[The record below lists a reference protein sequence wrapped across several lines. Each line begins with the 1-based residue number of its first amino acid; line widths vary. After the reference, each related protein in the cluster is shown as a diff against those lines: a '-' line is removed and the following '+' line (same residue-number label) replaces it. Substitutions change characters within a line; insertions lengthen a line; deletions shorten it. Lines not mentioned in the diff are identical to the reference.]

1 MSTLADLSVKI
12 HADTTSVGPDLQKG
26 LDKHGKTAGQTAA
39 KGIASGIA
47 GALGGALIAAGVV
60 AIIGQSIRKAS
71 DLYESQ
77 SKVAQIFGESKEA
90 VEKFAEAAARTMG
103 QNSTEALDAASKF
116 GIFGSAA
123 GLTGEKLVGF
133 SLEMTKL
140 ASDLASF
147 NNTTPEQAIDAIG
160 SALAGQT
167 RPLRSYG
174 VLLDKVS
181 IAAEAMGTGL
191 IKPAKNL
198 DAISLAHERANIAA
212 RKYVEA
218 VKLHGAGSL
227 QAAQADATQRGAI
240 ERLTAAIGG
249 HLPILTQQQKVLA
262 TGSLIMKLTTT
273 QQGDFARTSG
283 GAANQTRI
291 LAAEADNL
299 KEKIG
304 TGLLPVLVR
313 SQRVVLDLT
322 AFYEAHHRVINSILV
337 PVLAF
342 LGTIYALSKAT
353 ALYNTV
359 LELANTLHLK
369 GLVLWAA
376 EKIAIG
382 WVAVELAALAVWE
395 AVATAATWL
404 LSAAMAVLTSPITL
418 IIALV
423 ALFVVGIILLW
434 KHNQTFR
441 TIVLA
446 VWSAI
451 QVAMKAVVQWVTGTL
466 WPSLKKA
473 FTDVGNVLG
482 WLWRNVFVPAWQQIR
497 AVVAVAVDIIQVA
510 MGVLVLIWRNV
521 VMPQLRAVGALFSLI
536 WRGIR
541 TAINAVTSWF
551 TGTIVPSLKKA
562 YTDISNIVIWL
573 YRHTIAPYWAL
584 IKAAI
589 KVVGDWFSNT
599 FWPLVKRV
607 HDLVAGRAQALWQ
620 TIQRAWN
627 GIRDAV
633 VGVWNRD
640 LKPMFDRLVDVITN
654 RVPGGFKRGVALV
667 QGFWEK
673 LKNAVKVPINFAI
686 GVVNRGIIHTF
697 NAVARMVGVKVGP
710 QGKGEP
716 DIPSFKAGG
725 VVAGHPSP
733 GRDNRVAMVA
743 SGEYITPVKQT
754 QKYLPLLRAIHS
766 DKVPGFAGGGIVGN
780 LISGV
785 KSVGNFITGTA
796 SSLAGLASNPLG
808 WIKSHIGGDGG
819 LVGRFGSNQLTKTL
833 VAIPLKFVNGMV
845 DWVKAHIG
853 PALGSL
859 GGLFGGGGGAANLGG
874 PSGNS
879 IAAILAMARRFYPG
893 ATVSS
898 GYRPGANDYHGQGL
912 AADIIGGGAS
922 GMNRIAAGFYA
933 ISGKLLEL
941 IHSPR
946 YFVKNGQRVGAEFYR
961 SVFAEHFN
969 HVHVAANKNA
979 LTGDSGGFLRP
990 GWNMPIFNGTGRN
1003 EPFGHGS
1010 GGVVIQAGAFP
1021 IHVHGNLDASV
1032 LPQLQAM
1039 INDTMKAVVM
1049 QVTKGQRR

>member
-1 MSTLADLSVKI
+1 MSVLADLYVKI
-12 HADTTSVGPDLQKG
+12 HGDTTAVGPDLQKG
-26 LDKHGKTAGQTAA
+26 LDKHGKEAGKTAA
-39 KGIASGIA
+39 KGIAGGIA
-47 GALGGALIAAGVV
+47 GALGGALVAAGVV

-77 SKVAQIFGESKEA
+77 SKVEQIFGKSKEA

-123 GLTGEKLVGF
+123 GLSGEKLVDF
-133 SLEMTKL
+133 SLKMTTL

-147 NNTTPEQAIDAIG
+147 NNTTPTQAIDAIG
-160 SALAGQT
+160 SALAGQS
-167 RPLRSYG
+167 RPLRAYG
-174 VLLDKVS
+174 VLLDKAS
-181 IAAEAMGTGL
+181 IAAEALGTGL
-191 IKPAKNL
+191 IKPTKNV
-198 DAISLAHERANIAA
+198 DKIAYAHERANIAA
-212 RKYVEA
+212 RKYIEA
-218 VKLHGAGSL
+218 VKKHGAGSI
-227 QAAQADATQRGAI
+227 QAAQADAIQTGAL
-240 ERLTAAIGG
+240 ERLSKELGG
-249 HLPILTQQQKVLA
+249 HLPLLTQQQKVLA

-273 QQGDFARTSG
+273 QQGDFTRTSG

-291 LAAEADNL
+291 LTAEADNL

-313 SQRVVLDLT
+313 SQRAVLTLT
-322 AFYEAHHRVINSILV
+322 GFYEKHHRVLNAILV
-337 PVLAF
+337 PILAF
-342 LGTIYALSKAT
+342 LGTVYALSKAT
-353 ALYNTV
+353 AFYNTV
-359 LELANTLHLK
+359 LELANALHLK

-382 WVAVELAALAVWE
+382 WVAIQLAALAVWE

-404 LSAAMAVLTSPITL
+404 LNAAMAVLTSPITI

-446 VWSAI
+446 VWKAI
-451 QVAMKAVVQWVTGTL
+451 QTAMKAVIQWVVGTL

-473 FTDVGNVLG
+473 FTDVGNVLL
-482 WLWRNVFVPAWQQIR
+482 WLWRNIFVPAWKQIR
-497 AVVAVAVDIIQVA
+497 AVVAVAVDIIKVA
-510 MGVLVLIWRNV
+510 MAVLAAIWRNV
-521 VMPQLRAVGALFSLI
+521 VMPQLRILGAGFGVI
-536 WRGIR
+536 WRGIQ
-541 TAINAVTSWF
+541 TAIRAVVSWF
-551 TGTIVPSLKKA
+551 TGTIWPSLKKA
-562 YTDISNIVIWL
+562 YTDISNVVIWL
-573 YRHTIAPYWAL
+573 YQHTILPYWNL

-589 KVVGDWFSNT
+589 RIFVDWFSGT
-599 FWPLVKRV
+599 FWPLVKRI
-607 HDLVAGRAQALWQ
+607 HDWIADRVKALAQSISRHWVA
-620 TIQRAWN
+620 
-627 GIRDAV
+627 IRDAV

-640 LKPMFDRLVDVITN
+640 IKPMFDRLVDVITN
-654 RVPGGFKRGVALV
+654 RIPNGFKKGVDLV
-667 QGFWEK
+667 KGFWEK

-686 GVVNRGIIHTF
+686 GVVNRGIIDTF
-697 NAVARMVGVKVGP
+697 NMVAKMVGVHVGP

-716 DIPSFKAGG
+716 HIPSFKGGG

-733 GRDNRVAMVA
+733 GKDNRVAMVA
-743 SGEYITPVKQT
+743 SGEYITPVRQT

-766 DKVPGFAGGGIVGN
+766 DKVPGYAGGGIVGN

-785 KSVGNFITGTA
+785 KSVGSFITGTA
-796 SSLAGLASNPLG
+796 SSLAGLATNPLG

-819 LVGRFGSNQLTKTL
+819 LIGKFGSSQLTKTL
-833 VAIPLKFVNGMV
+833 VAIPLKFITGMV
-845 DWVKAHIG
+845 NWVKSHIG
-853 PALGSL
+853 AALGSL

-879 IAAILAMARRFYPG
+879 IGAILAMARRFYPG

-898 GYRPGANDYHGQGL
+898 GYRPGDPGYHGQGL
-912 AADIIGGGAS
+912 AADIIGGGTD

-946 YFVKNGQRVGAEFYR
+946 YFVKNGQRVGSEFYR

-969 HVHVAANKNA
+969 HVHVAANRNA

-1003 EPFGHGS
+1003 EPFGHGT
-1010 GGVVIQAGAFP
+1010 GGIVVAAGAFP

-1032 LPQLQAM
+1032 LPQLRAM
-1039 INDTMKAVVM
+1039 IAETLGAVVM
-1049 QVTKGQRR
+1049 QVEKGHRR